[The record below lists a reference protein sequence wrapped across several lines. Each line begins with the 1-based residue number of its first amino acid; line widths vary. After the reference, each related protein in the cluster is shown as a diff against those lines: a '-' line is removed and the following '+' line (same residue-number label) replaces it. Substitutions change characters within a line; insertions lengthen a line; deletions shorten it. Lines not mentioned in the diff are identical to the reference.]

1 MEQIKRY
8 LLNSCKPTLIPTN
21 STPLLSSQ
29 LPAYIWSEDYQ
40 SQVFSR
46 HFRAFDDLRRQQF
59 FIGEFV
65 WNFADFKTA
74 QSKPRLR
81 HSQQEDNP
89 ILLRLTAYTR
99 VGGNKKGIFTRNR
112 QPKAAAYLLR
122 QRYHALA
129 QELDKSTLPGDLFL
143 YTAPDGTEV
152 GKSEL

>member
-1 MEQIKRY
+1 MHASNKNIR
-8 LLNSCKPTLIPTN
+8 LSNSIHSHIP
-21 STPLLSSQ
+21 Q

-46 HFRAFDDLRRQQF
+46 HFRAFDSLRKQNF

-74 QSKPRLR
+74 QSKDRGRHPRDET
-81 HSQQEDNP
+81 QDNP
-89 ILLRLTAYTR
+89 IPFRLTAYTR

-129 QELDKSTLPGDLFL
+129 EELDKSTLPDDLFL
-143 YTAPDGTEV
+143 YTAENKQSDQTS
-152 GKSEL
+152 KFEL